1 MCKVLERESRR
12 TSWPESGIGASI
24 ADTDEGLKWGLKIGR
39 SFDQESRGMRARYL
53 EMLADRSGK
62 IFVLIE
68 VAWGMSFTSAKVF
81 RATKAS
87 IHQG

>member
-1 MCKVLERESRR
+1 
-12 TSWPESGIGASI
+12 
-24 ADTDEGLKWGLKIGR
+24 
-39 SFDQESRGMRARYL
+39 MRARYL